1 MAAIVITAVAL
12 TSSTAALVE
21 GTPSLLSANLGPC
34 HDVTTGTLQS
44 LLIIANDTTGYNNSR
59 YQPFV
64 MKVHRCDT
72 LLVTFTDKSCC
83 APHGLAVETYFPKG
97 IISQPGQSS
106 SMRLQATISGQFA
119 LTEHIF
125 SPTYLF
131 DRNSGTLNVT

>member
-21 GTPSLLSANLGPC
+21 GTSSLLSANLGPC
-34 HDVTTGTLQS
+34 HNVTTGTLQS
-44 LLIIANDTTGYNNSR
+44 FLIIANDTTGYNNSR